1 MKTYNHFAKESKYIK
16 ELNSYLK
23 ETEDINLMEYE
34 KMIKEFRKKELL
46 EKRKKGESVRL
57 NKTFTKFRF
66 IQTENNFKIKEEI
79 VSKRNSL
86 IKELNEREKRSYNN
100 RNNNLI
106 NKNEKL
112 KLMKDEMAKAREKSN
127 LKIKDERIKDEEKRI
142 YIDIN
147 LKEKFTKYISNKEKQ
162 IKKNKIKD
170 SIENNSNT
178 ERGIIRSKEKIIEL
192 LNEKKISNFENW
204 YFRKKEENSK
214 RRNFFLTFNSKFSL
228 KEENRN
234 NLQKQKIQ
242 QNQKIY
248 NDLNNYMKECNDRR
262 IKTKEEN
269 FNYINNNYF
278 TKFKQTM
285 KNRNEINEVKIQEG
299 IFTLNNQIK
308 LINNSLEKSNYIERM
323 KESKIVNSNKDYK
336 SFLEEYKEFSIK
348 LNKIKDTSIQK
359 LNKEKRK
366 ELYKELQRK
375 EKEKKKKE
383 EEEKLKAL
391 GII

>member
-1 MKTYNHFAKESKYIK
+1 MKTYNHFAKESKYTK

-278 TKFKQTM
+278 TKFKQIL